1 MLAEGL
7 GLYGEHEPDSHRT
20 RRKVV
25 KLAAY
30 PLWQNNL
37 IFPTPTGI
45 TKIEINLLSRH
56 FKPLLNNVAL
66 PRIHFNELRHTCATI
81 PLMAGK
87 RPKYVQKLLGHASIS
102 ITLDTCSHVIEGTD
116 GGLANAMDDAL

>member
-1 MLAEGL
+1 LIAEEPTPL
-7 GLYGEHEPDSHRT
+7 GEHALDGHRT
-20 RRKVV
+20 RQKEVR
-25 KLAAY
+25 LAAY

-37 IFPTPTGI
+37 IFPTLTGTTTI
-45 TKIEINLLSRH
+45 AINLLSRH

-66 PRIHFNELRHTCATI
+66 PRIRFHELRYTCATI

-102 ITLDTCSHVIEGTD
+102 ITLDTYSHVIEGTD
-116 GGLANAMDDAL
+116 GGLADAMDDAL